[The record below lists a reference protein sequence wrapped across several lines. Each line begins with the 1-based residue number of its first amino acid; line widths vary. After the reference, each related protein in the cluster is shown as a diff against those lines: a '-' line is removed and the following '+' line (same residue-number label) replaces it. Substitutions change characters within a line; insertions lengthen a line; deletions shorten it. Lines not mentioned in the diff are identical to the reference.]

1 MRILGEVNIPL
12 IAISS
17 SEPTVCE
24 IGDKYFNS
32 STKLIYRAVDTN
44 IWGPNGNKPVLGIL
58 YIIRSIP
65 DLFFYNGNTL
75 VSLLD
80 NFVPKTGINSDVDL
94 GEYNIIANNLY
105 GINTGDE
112 TKSSIL
118 SKLSF
123 PTEGEGF
130 LYQTEEGE
138 FLFVDPLTDLDVSGL
153 QPLNDTLTLL
163 SNIDSSTAATGLLKK
178 TGSNTWALDN
188 TSYLTSVEI
197 TKSMVEDVLTGEITS
212 HTHEHLLNITKEMIE
227 GVLIGEISSHTHPYL
242 SSITKSMVE
251 GVLTGEISSH
261 THNYLSYITKSDV
274 ETVLTGVITSHQH
287 NYLET
292 ETDPLFRQYLA
303 TVILE
308 PSANNKVPTSKVI
321 AEYVTDYVTTQF
333 ANYQTSNPT
342 LASISALGDEASSF
356 GILQKTGVDTWSFF
370 VPSDTLHPDNTTE
383 ISSSAA
389 IATYISSLGY
399 MIANDTLTALSTL
412 GNSADIGV
420 IQKTAT
426 NTFSLMDAD
435 DISASHTHQ
444 SIWSSHESSVFS
456 ELLSIMTGIEVFAE
470 SISNNGINIYG
481 DNINIYG
488 GIRGGEYG
496 EDYELPTNVI
506 ISGDLGVT
514 GVFKVGYFD
523 FETKVIPIVNGG
535 TGVSSIAAWKVLLGL
550 GNVSSLDYTYDALT
564 KTLVLIETT

>member
-65 DLFFYNGNTL
+65 DLFFYDGNTL

-94 GEYNIIANNLY
+94 GEYNIVANNLY

-138 FLFVDPLTDLDVSGL
+138 FLFVDPL
-153 QPLNDTLTLL
+153 NDTLTLL
-163 SNIDSSTAATGLLKK
+163 SNIDSSTPATGLLKK

-212 HTHEHLLNITKEMIE
+212 HTHEYLSNITKEIIE
-227 GVLIGEISSHTHPYL
+227 GVLI
-242 SSITKSMVE
+242 
-251 GVLTGEISSH
+251 GEISSH
-261 THNYLSYITKSDV
+261 THNYLSYITKNDV

-292 ETDPLFRQYLA
+292 ETDPLFQQYLA

-321 AEYVTDYVTTQF
+321 AEYVTDYVTDYVTTQF

-342 LASISALGDEASSF
+342 LASISALGNEASSI

-444 SIWSSHESSVFS
+444 SIWSSHESNVFS
-456 ELLSIMTGIEVFAE
+456 ELLSIMTGVEAFAE

-496 EDYELPTNVI
+496 GDYELPTTVI

-550 GNVSSLDYTYDALT
+550 GNISSLDYTYDALT

>member
-65 DLFFYNGNTL
+65 DLFFYDGDTL

-80 NFVPKTGINSDVDL
+80 NFVPKIGINSDVDL
-94 GEYNIIANNLY
+94 GEYNIVANNLY

-138 FLFVDPLTDLDVSGL
+138 FL
-153 QPLNDTLTLL
+153 
-163 SNIDSSTAATGLLKK
+163 
-178 TGSNTWALDN
+178 LDN

-197 TKSMVEDVLTGEITS
+197 TKSMVEEVLVGNITSHTHNSLSSITKAMVEDVLTGEITS
-212 HTHEHLLNITKEMIE
+212 HTHAYLLNITKEIIE
-227 GVLIGEISSHTHPYL
+227 GVLI
-242 SSITKSMVE
+242 
-251 GVLTGEISSH
+251 GEISSH
-261 THNYLSYITKSDV
+261 THNYLSYITKADV

-292 ETDPLFRQYLA
+292 ETDPLFQQYLA

-321 AEYVTDYVTTQF
+321 AEYVAEYVTDYVTTQF
-333 ANYQTSNPT
+333 ENYQTSNPT
-342 LASISALGDEASSF
+342 LASISALGDEASSI
-356 GILQKTGVDTWSFF
+356 GILQKTDVDTWSLFI
-370 VPSDTLHPDNTTE
+370 PSDTLHPDNTTE

-389 IATYISSLGY
+389 IATYISSFGY
-399 MIANDTLTALSTL
+399 MIANDTLAALSTL

-420 IQKTAT
+420 IQKTAA

-435 DISASHTHQ
+435 DISASHTH
-444 SIWSSHESSVFS
+444 SFIGS
-456 ELLSIMTGIEVFAE
+456 EHNYQTLDIEVATAIE
-470 SISNNGINIYG
+470 VYANGLTDNGIKIYG
-481 DNINIYG
+481 DNIEIWGKLFNG
-488 GIRGGEYG
+488 TP
-496 EDYELPTNVI
+496 ELTAQVSIMGSLTINGALFGAVVQYPEGFV
-506 ISGDLGVT
+506 L
-514 GVFKVGYFD
+514 
-523 FETKVIPIVNGG
+523 PIAQGG
-535 TGVSSIAAWKVLLGL
+535 TGASSIAAIKANLNL
-550 GNVSSLDYTYDALT
+550 GNITDLDYAYDPNT
-564 KTLVLIETT
+564 KTLVFFEPSGS

>member
-1 MRILGEVNIPL
+1 MRILGEVNISL

-65 DLFFYNGNTL
+65 DLFFYDGNTL
-75 VSLLD
+75 VSLFD

-94 GEYNIIANNLY
+94 GEYNIVANNLY

-138 FLFVDPLTDLDVSGL
+138 FL
-153 QPLNDTLTLL
+153 
-163 SNIDSSTAATGLLKK
+163 
-178 TGSNTWALDN
+178 LDN

-197 TKSMVEDVLTGEITS
+197 TKSMVEDVLIGNITSHTHNYLSSITKAMIEDVLTGEITS
-212 HTHEHLLNITKEMIE
+212 HTHEYLLNITKEMIE
-227 GVLIGEISSHTHPYL
+227 GVLIGEISSHTH
-242 SSITKSMVE
+242 
-251 GVLTGEISSH
+251 
-261 THNYLSYITKSDV
+261 NYLSYVTKNDI

-292 ETDPLFRQYLA
+292 ETDPLFQQYLA

-321 AEYVTDYVTTQF
+321 AEYVTDYVTDYVTTQF

-342 LASISALGDEASSF
+342 LASISALGDEASSI

-444 SIWSSHESSVFS
+444 SIWSSHESNVFS
-456 ELLSIMTGIEVFAE
+456 ELLSIMTGVEVFAE

-481 DNINIYG
+481 DDINIYG
-488 GIRGGEYG
+488 GIRGGGYG
-496 EDYELPTNVI
+496 ADYELPTNVI
-506 ISGDLGVT
+506 ISGNLGVT

-550 GNVSSLDYTYDALT
+550 GNMSSLDYTYDALT